1 MFIMVSR
8 LKYNKNPL
16 YLLAPVADRQGNK
29 DCQIMKRLMILSI
42 VTFCLVSCGVTPSL
56 YYWGGMQ
63 YGATTYEDLTYKN
76 SFKQTPESIC
86 NLICMYED
94 MVSNP
99 GGTRNVP
106 PPGVCAEYGYL
117 LLVPENAAIFASNAT
132 PAQKAAFASKDYA
145 SFFPKKGKEL
155 LQKEME
161 LYPESA
167 KFIAPL
173 IERLCK

>member
-1 MFIMVSR
+1 
-8 LKYNKNPL
+8 
-16 YLLAPVADRQGNK
+16 
-29 DCQIMKRLMILSI
+29 MKRLTILSI

-99 GGTRNVP
+99 GGTRMVP
-106 PPGVCAEYGYL
+106 PPGICAEYGYIL
-117 LLVPENAAIFASNAT
+117 LAPENAAIFASHAT
-132 PAQKAAFASKDYA
+132 LIQKGVFATRDYA